1 MTDALEAEQKGP
13 LWDAIRWIHR
23 RRPFL
28 TAVFVILLLIPAL
41 LGDHPPA
48 DLLRPRWDPLFV
60 IPWALIFFGIA
71 VRVWGAGNL
80 RKNQEITSTGIYQMV
95 RHPLY
100 VGSLSIFLAL
110 FLTVGNPWVGLL
122 LFLAMVFLVYYPTMM
137 DEEAYLISRFPDHA
151 AEYAR
156 LLRLIPN
163 PARLGDAL
171 RTDRFTFRAAYHNLG
186 LRSLSFIIILPLLLE
201 TIRFVKNAL
210 E

>member
-1 MTDALEAEQKGP
+1 MANTLEQEQQG
-13 LWDAIRWIHR
+13 LFWEAIRWIHR

-28 TAVFVILLLIPAL
+28 TAVFVILLLVLAF

-48 DLLRPRWDPLFV
+48 DLLTPRWKPLFV
-60 IPWALIFFGIA
+60 IPWALVFFGIA

-110 FLTVGNPWVGLL
+110 FLTVGNPWVGLV

-137 DEEAYLISRFPDHA
+137 DEEAYLVSHFPEA
-151 AEYAR
+151 ASGYAR
-156 LLRLIPN
+156 LLRLVPN
-163 PARLGDAL
+163 PARLGDAM

-201 TIRFVKNAL
+201 SIRAVKEAL
-210 E
+210 G